1 MSNGMNS
8 RFIPSEEIDERQ
20 VVQWRFGA
28 VDHMGGLKSLPSLAG
43 LPDIQGAP
51 AASSAQAA
59 HGGAGMARAPASSS
73 GFHSLS
79 LPGRSDAP
87 RLEAD
92 SMVLDVEADTPGA
105 PASTAPAVDEE
116 QLHAL
121 LEQARAEGH
130 AEGLEQGRQEA
141 RQQWQQHMDD
151 YVSGTGRE
159 TAQRVDALL
168 SGLDAGFKQLQTD
181 AAQELLNLA
190 CDIAR
195 QVVRQE
201 LRSQPQA
208 LLPVVREALD
218 MLAADG
224 RAATVRLNPADFAVL
239 DEALRAEHGA
249 QSKVQWISDASVAQG
264 DVRVESGGAQVD
276 AGMDK
281 RWRRA
286 VAALGLV
293 STWYD
298 GERDAG

>member
-1 MSNGMNS
+1 MSNAMGS
-8 RFIPSEEIDERQ
+8 RFIPAEEIDERQ

-28 VDHMGGLKSLPSLAG
+28 MDELGGSLPSLPGVA
-43 LPDIQGAP
+43 PAP
-51 AASSAQAA
+51 AAEAAQ
-59 HGGAGMARAPASSS
+59 GGFR
-73 GFHSLS
+73 SLS
-79 LPGRSDAP
+79 LPSHFDAQQ
-87 RLEAD
+87 RMAD
-92 SMVLDVEADTPGA
+92 PMVLDAEAEPAATQPAA
-105 PASTAPAVDEE
+105 PAFDEARLQE
-116 QLHAL
+116 L

-130 AEGLEQGRQEA
+130 AQGLQEGRQQA
-141 RQQWQQHMDD
+141 QQQWQQHLDD
-151 YVSGTGRE
+151 YVNGAGRE

-168 SGLDAGFKQLQTD
+168 AGLDASLRQLQSD
-181 AAQELLNLA
+181 MAQELLNLA

-239 DEALRAEHGA
+239 DEALRAEQGA
-249 QSKVQWISDASVAQG
+249 HSKVQWVGDAGVAQG
-264 DVRVESGGAQVD
+264 DVRVDAAGAQVD
-276 AGMDK
+276 AGLDK

>member
-1 MSNGMNS
+1 MSSGMNS

-28 VDHMGGLKSLPSLAG
+28 VDHMGGLQSLPG
-43 LPDIQGAP
+43 LPNIQGAP
-51 AASSAQAA
+51 DAQAA
-59 HGGAGMARAPASSS
+59 PGGAGMARTPASSS

-87 RLEAD
+87 RLDAD
-92 SMVLDVEADTPGA
+92 SMVLDVDADAPGTA
-105 PASTAPAVDEE
+105 ASTPAVDEE
-116 QLHAL
+116 RLHEL

-168 SGLDAGFKQLQTD
+168 SGLDAGFKQLQAD

-218 MLAADG
+218 MLASDG
-224 RAATVRLNPADFAVL
+224 RAVTVRLNPADFAVL

-249 QSKVQWISDASVAQG
+249 QSKVQWISDAGVAQG

>member
-1 MSNGMNS
+1 MSSGMNS

-28 VDHMGGLKSLPSLAG
+28 VDHMGGLQSLPG
-43 LPDIQGAP
+43 LPNIQGAP
-51 AASSAQAA
+51 DAHAAP
-59 HGGAGMARAPASSS
+59 GGAGMARTPASSS

-87 RLEAD
+87 RLDAD
-92 SMVLDVEADTPGA
+92 SMVLDVDADTPGTA
-105 PASTAPAVDEE
+105 ASTPAVDEE
-116 QLHAL
+116 RLHEL

-168 SGLDAGFKQLQTD
+168 SGLDAGFKQLQAD

-218 MLAADG
+218 MLASDG

-239 DEALRAEHGA
+239 DLSLIH
-249 QSKVQWISDASVAQG
+249 I
-264 DVRVESGGAQVD
+264 
-276 AGMDK
+276 
-281 RWRRA
+281 
-286 VAALGLV
+286 
-293 STWYD
+293 
-298 GERDAG
+298 

>member
-1 MSNGMNS
+1 MSSGMNS

-28 VDHMGGLKSLPSLAG
+28 VDHMGGLQSLPG
-43 LPDIQGAP
+43 LPNIQGAP
-51 AASSAQAA
+51 DAHAAP
-59 HGGAGMARAPASSS
+59 GGAGMARTPASSS

-79 LPGRSDAP
+79 LPARSDAP
-87 RLEAD
+87 RLDAD
-92 SMVLDVEADTPGA
+92 SMVLDVDADAPGTA
-105 PASTAPAVDEE
+105 ASTPAVDEE
-116 QLHAL
+116 RLHEL

-151 YVSGTGRE
+151 YVSGTVRE

-168 SGLDAGFKQLQTD
+168 SGLDAGFKQLQAD

-218 MLAADG
+218 MLASDG

-249 QSKVQWISDASVAQG
+249 QSKVQWISDAGVAQG